1 MSNFICLKHL
11 KFCSLCLLP
20 ELLKIC
26 RKLHFPAYFLQISLF
41 SVYFASLIEK
51 TKNLILLWTKI
62 CLKTQQSA
70 PVNGNATPNPVQPN
84 PANMANMANMA
95 NQPGQTPT
103 QPKTGFGASAGNF
116 H

>member
-1 MSNFICLKHL
+1 MDENM
-11 KFCSLCLLP
+11 P
-20 ELLKIC
+20 
-26 RKLHFPAYFLQISLF
+26 Q
-41 SVYFASLIEK
+41 
-51 TKNLILLWTKI
+51 N
-62 CLKTQQSA
+62 QQSA

-116 H
+116 IKENKTSIFFTVFNMLTTFLMGLFTSRMNNNR